1 MGKEEMKR
9 SRVTDNMIGNGEK
22 AKEPTE
28 SG

>member
-9 SRVTDNMIGNGEK
+9 SRVTDNMIVNGEK